1 MKKSNDKDN
10 TISCVICIII
20 ISLFFTNLL
29 SGLNMLPQTLGD
41 NISNIFKGIIF
52 LCLIYCIPMLFQ
64 SINKKMILYILG
76 IILFFLLQCLFFY
89 DNKYFFENFLVHV
102 TTIFPIVICFLAIN
116 NYKLLLDKLIKISFG
131 ISVITLVLF
140 LIFKNNMFSNGY
152 SMGFANIMIFPS
164 NILIYYLFNNKLKK
178 MHKLCAIILFIA
190 NFFIILAVGSRGAL
204 INIMFFLL
212 YMIFFE
218 QKNKVRKYIFCLS
231 TIIVFLIIM
240 AYSKEITVAL
250 SQISSKIGLNSRT
263 LNLLLSNNINHDSGR
278 RELWAIVLSEICV
291 SPFSIRGINADYL
304 LIGIYSHNFIIE
316 LLYEFGILLGVP
328 FIIYIIYAI
337 FKTVISKNNYYTNLL
352 KILLFNFFPLILW
365 SATIWTSMFFWIWLL
380 LFDYSKIKCN
390 AEYGE
395 NLEEDGNDKK

>member
-1 MKKSNDKDN
+1 
-10 TISCVICIII
+10 
-20 ISLFFTNLL
+20 
-29 SGLNMLPQTLGD
+29 
-41 NISNIFKGIIF
+41 
-52 LCLIYCIPMLFQ
+52 
-64 SINKKMILYILG
+64 
-76 IILFFLLQCLFFY
+76 
-89 DNKYFFENFLVHV
+89 
-102 TTIFPIVICFLAIN
+102 
-116 NYKLLLDKLIKISFG
+116 
-131 ISVITLVLF
+131 
-140 LIFKNNMFSNGY
+140 
-152 SMGFANIMIFPS
+152 
-164 NILIYYLFNNKLKK
+164 
-178 MHKLCAIILFIA
+178 
-190 NFFIILAVGSRGAL
+190 
-204 INIMFFLL
+204 
-212 YMIFFE
+212 
-218 QKNKVRKYIFCLS
+218 
-231 TIIVFLIIM
+231 M